1 MSIFEKIYILFKD
14 LFIFIYIYVHM
25 LVTVES
31 REGIRRPGAM
41 GSCEPPYVEYGNQTQ
56 VFCRD
61 SKLS

>member
-1 MSIFEKIYILFKD
+1 
-14 LFIFIYIYVHM
+14 M
-25 LVTVES
+25 LVTMES

-41 GSCEPPYVEYGNQTQ
+41 GSCEPPHVEYGNQTQ